1 LSWTLS
7 PAISGSPYAVRSQV
21 FVWVGMGASS
31 AERSKGMKYAQQY
44 MKDAN
49 VPAHYPVVRILQGG
63 ENEAFEAAFT
73 TFA

>member
-1 LSWTLS
+1 M
-7 PAISGSPYAVRSQV
+7 
-21 FVWVGMGASS
+21 WVGMGASS